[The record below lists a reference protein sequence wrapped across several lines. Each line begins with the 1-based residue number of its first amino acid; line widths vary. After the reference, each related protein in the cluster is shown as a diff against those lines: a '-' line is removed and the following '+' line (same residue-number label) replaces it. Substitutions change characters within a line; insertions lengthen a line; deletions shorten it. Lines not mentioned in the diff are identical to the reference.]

1 MKMCNGDRLDG
12 VQVAAIEDRR
22 VPVRRTTILTIAKNN
37 RAIELF
43 SVVALGT
50 ILIGV
55 LELCQTGTAVV
66 LRTTSTL
73 LVSKVLTSPRCEK
86 T

>member
-1 MKMCNGDRLDG
+1 M
-12 VQVAAIEDRR
+12 
-22 VPVRRTTILTIAKNN
+22 LTIAKSNM
-37 RAIELF
+37 AIEFF
-43 SVVALGT
+43 SVVALGA

-73 LVSKVLTSPRCEK
+73 LVSKVLTSPRCEE